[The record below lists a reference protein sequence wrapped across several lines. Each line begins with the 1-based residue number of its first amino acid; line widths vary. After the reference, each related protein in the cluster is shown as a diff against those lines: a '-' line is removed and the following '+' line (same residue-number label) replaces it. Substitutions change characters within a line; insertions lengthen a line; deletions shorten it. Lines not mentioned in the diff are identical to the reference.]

1 MKMEKYVRQNA
12 HVEREM
18 RYEHI
23 YDIIELLI
31 IFSNFIQ
38 FFKLRR
44 LTVRIFKPLA
54 LHPHKYANYNVPL

>member
-23 YDIIELLI
+23 MILETIELLI
-31 IFSNFIQ
+31 IFQILFNF
-38 FFKLRR
+38 L
-44 LTVRIFKPLA
+44 
-54 LHPHKYANYNVPL
+54 NYEG

>member
-23 YDIIELLI
+23 MIL
-31 IFSNFIQ
+31 
-38 FFKLRR
+38 
-44 LTVRIFKPLA
+44 
-54 LHPHKYANYNVPL
+54 

>member
-38 FFKLRR
+38 FF
-44 LTVRIFKPLA
+44 
-54 LHPHKYANYNVPL
+54 